1 MFVCGGG
8 GGWGDLFFKELAHM
22 NGGNGK
28 SEFYGAGK
36 KARDR
41 PREELML
48 QLESEG
54 RIPSFLGTYFFFS

>member
-1 MFVCGGG
+1 MI
-8 GGWGDLFFKELAHM
+8 
-22 NGGNGK
+22 GGNGK

-41 PREELML
+41 PREDLML

-54 RIPSFLGTYFFFS
+54 RIPSFLGTFFFFFLNLLTDWIRPTCIMESNFLY